1 MKFTYAQ
8 ILLLASTTSAQDLFL
23 DDFET
28 DLTEDVEL
36 SLDRWS
42 ERKLDRYYS
51 EKIEDVSRD
60 FERDV

>member
-28 DLTEDVEL
+28 DLTEDIEL
-36 SLDRWS
+36 SMDRWS
-42 ERKLDRYYS
+42 EKKLDRYYS
-51 EKIEDVSRD
+51 EKIEDVYRY

>member
-28 DLTEDVEL
+28 DLTEDIEL
-36 SLDRWS
+36 SMDRWS
-42 ERKLDRYYS
+42 EKKLDRYYS